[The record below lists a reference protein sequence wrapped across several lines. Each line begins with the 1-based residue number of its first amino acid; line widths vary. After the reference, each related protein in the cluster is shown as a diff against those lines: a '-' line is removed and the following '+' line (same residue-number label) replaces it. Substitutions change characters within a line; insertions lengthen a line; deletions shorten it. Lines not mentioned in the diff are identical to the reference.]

1 MGAMDVV
8 LGLLPGVMIGL
19 MGLVWL
25 LLLPRGPGPWRIT
38 HEIISSKELSD
49 EDAVRWLLRYYRT
62 LDYPSRGS
70 LLGML
75 EGDAVEYLTK
85 HRPRTIPGAPQW
97 DRDREAAVM
106 RRRIRRARQ
115 IDLVRTVVTA
125 GAETRAARR
134 RWLRSPDQAAAW
146 HEVET
151 CLDAPEPPPKPAW
164 LTEIFEFAVAARREG
179 RR

>member
-1 MGAMDVV
+1 M
-8 LGLLPGVMIGL
+8 
-19 MGLVWL
+19 
-25 LLLPRGPGPWRIT
+25 
-38 HEIISSKELSD
+38 ISSTQRELSD

-62 LDYPSRGS
+62 LDYPGRGS
-70 LLGML
+70 LLEML
-75 EGDAVEYLTK
+75 GRDAVEYLTR
-85 HRPRTIPGAPQW
+85 HRPRTIPGVPQW

-115 IDLVRTVVTA
+115 VDLVHTVLTA

-146 HEVET
+146 HEVEAY
-151 CLDAPEPPPKPAW
+151 LDAPEPSPKPEW
-164 LTEIFEFAVAARREG
+164 LTEIFKAAVADRRED